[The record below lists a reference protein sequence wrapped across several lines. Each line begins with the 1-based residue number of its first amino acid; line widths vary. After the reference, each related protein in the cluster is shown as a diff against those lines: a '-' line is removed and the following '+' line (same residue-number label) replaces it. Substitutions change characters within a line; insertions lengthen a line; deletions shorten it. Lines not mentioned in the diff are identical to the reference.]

1 MSDVMS
7 LAEKLIDKAK
17 TVVVASLDA
26 RGNPDMRAMLAPR
39 HREGL
44 AQFWLTTNTSS
55 SKVAEF
61 EANPNAALY
70 FFDEFH
76 FTGLTLYGTMET
88 LRDEASR
95 KLIWKTGDRMFYK
108 EGVNDPDYTV
118 LRFTATRG
126 RFYKSQ
132 HVTVF
137 EVS

>member
-1 MSDVMS
+1 
-7 LAEKLIDKAK
+7 
-17 TVVVASLDA
+17 
-26 RGNPDMRAMLAPR
+26 
-39 HREGL
+39 
-44 AQFWLTTNTSS
+44 LTTNTSS

-70 FFDEFH
+70 FFDESD

-95 KLIWKTGDRMFYK
+95 TLIWRPGDRMFYK
-108 EGVNDPDYTV
+108 QGVNDPDYTV

-132 HVTVF
+132 NVTVF
-137 EVS
+137 DVGITARRHASESTGPQ